1 LTIKG
6 RTPFE
11 SITFQ
16 TYEEAKEVPVFYSIG
31 VDGTNDVMR
40 HILLKSALEK

>member
-1 LTIKG
+1 MIKG

-16 TYEEAKEVPVFYSIG
+16 AYGETYEEAEQRAFKTIG
-31 VDGTNDVMR
+31 R
-40 HILLKSALEK
+40 IQR